1 MKYPYRAVEPH
12 DPAPFNLSFLPKL
25 IWLNISG
32 VFSEVNLEKLP
43 MLQTLRIKFH
53 LTKFKLVA
61 RSGTTLQL
69 KSCHIKAL
77 PETRLQLYALEV
89 NQENVH
95 FMMMLGME
103 SEVPLDMPNLFKLE
117 TSNANLLNTL
127 ITTGHKSLRDLRYV
141 YPKEVPEYMEEFLPR
156 LEKAFPFLA
165 KLSIDLRGNE
175 TKSVGSLDFS
185 IPQVYNL

>member
-61 RSGTTLQL
+61 KSGTTLQL

-89 NQENVH
+89 N
-95 FMMMLGME
+95 
-103 SEVPLDMPNLFKLE
+103 
-117 TSNANLLNTL
+117 
-127 ITTGHKSLRDLRYV
+127 
-141 YPKEVPEYMEEFLPR
+141 
-156 LEKAFPFLA
+156 
-165 KLSIDLRGNE
+165 
-175 TKSVGSLDFS
+175 
-185 IPQVYNL
+185 